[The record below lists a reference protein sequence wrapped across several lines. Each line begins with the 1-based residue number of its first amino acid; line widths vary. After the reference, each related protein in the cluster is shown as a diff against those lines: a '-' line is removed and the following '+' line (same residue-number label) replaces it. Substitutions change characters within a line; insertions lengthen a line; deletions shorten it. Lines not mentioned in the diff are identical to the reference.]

1 MCTVLSEPPQS
12 PLLLLQPDHHMESRH
27 REGQSIIESRTE
39 WRQRRRRR
47 RGGKRSGMTH
57 VEQNGGEYKGRLKEY
72 IRMRRKIYD
81 VEEQTEGNEVE

>member
-47 RGGKRSGMTH
+47 RGGEEEWDDARGTEWRRIQREIKRIY
-57 VEQNGGEYKGRLKEY
+57 QN
-72 IRMRRKIYD
+72 
-81 VEEQTEGNEVE
+81 EEKDI